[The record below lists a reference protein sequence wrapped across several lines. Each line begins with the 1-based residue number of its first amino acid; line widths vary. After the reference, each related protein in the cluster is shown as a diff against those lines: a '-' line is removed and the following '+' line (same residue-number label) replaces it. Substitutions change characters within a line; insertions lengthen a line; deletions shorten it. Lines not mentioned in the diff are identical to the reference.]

1 MKKEVRQKEHE
12 VALKDLQ
19 KKIQSKKTKFILG
32 QNGLQAHQVAAV
44 ETYLQFV
51 VANGRLSR
59 DASGHAAE
67 S

>member
-44 ETYLQFV
+44 EMYLQFV
-51 VANGRLSR
+51 VANG
-59 DASGHAAE
+59 
-67 S
+67 